1 MFRNRSECHTKKQ
14 GGEGTMILY
23 NIQDVLRW
31 IEIGVQWRDIKAIFS
46 VLNIK
51 TERKEFHIR
60 CSIDYLKICQ
70 TCLNKSS
77 ITDSRVTVKQKFLNR
92 GC

>member
-1 MFRNRSECHTKKQ
+1 
-14 GGEGTMILY
+14 MILY
-23 NIQDVLRW
+23 NLQDVLKW
-31 IEIGVQWRDIKAIFS
+31 IEIGEEWRDIKAISS

-51 TERKEFHIR
+51 TERKEFNIR

-77 ITDSRVTVKQKFLNR
+77 ITDSRVMVKQNFCIEGVNI
-92 GC
+92 